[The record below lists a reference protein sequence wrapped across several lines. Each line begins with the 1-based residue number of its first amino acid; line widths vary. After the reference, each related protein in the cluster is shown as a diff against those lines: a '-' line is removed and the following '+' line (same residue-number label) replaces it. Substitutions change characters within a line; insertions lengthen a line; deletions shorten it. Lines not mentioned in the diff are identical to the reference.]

1 VLKPKIWNQIEEQ
14 KMIDL
19 HTHIIPE
26 IDDGAVDEG
35 TAAAMLCLAAEHGTR
50 SIVATPHVIEGE
62 WLPEWSRIMAGC
74 DLLRRLSRQHQ
85 LELSVYPGA
94 EVALKMD
101 LLEKLI
107 TGPGPYC
114 INGGKYLLLEL
125 PAFEIPSFTED
136 FFFKL
141 MTRGITPVL
150 AHPERHPEIGRNP
163 EIIVEWVRKGIL
175 VQMNGASFV
184 GKLGERIAK
193 TAELLVMN
201 DLVHCVGSDAH
212 GIHNRRPKL
221 EDTAEKLVAFV
232 GEANTHRIL
241 VENPQK
247 IIIGEP
253 LAVHE
258 VHQLKYPRKAN
269 FWQRWFGKMS
279 S

>member
-1 VLKPKIWNQIEEQ
+1 
-14 KMIDL
+14 MIDL

-62 WLPEWSRIMAGC
+62 WLPEWGRIVAGC
-74 DLLRRLSRQHQ
+74 DLLRRLARERQ
-85 LELSVYPGA
+85 LELSIYPGA

-150 AHPERHPEIGRNP
+150 AHPERNPEIGRNP

-193 TAELLVMN
+193 TAALLVMN

-221 EDTAEKLVAFV
+221 EDTAEKLIAFV
-232 GEANTHRIL
+232 GEANTNRIL

-247 IIIGEP
+247 IITGEP
-253 LAVHE
+253 LAVSE

-269 FWQRWFGKMS
+269 FWQRWFGKVS

>member
-1 VLKPKIWNQIEEQ
+1 
-14 KMIDL
+14 MIDL

-35 TAAAMLCLAAEHGTR
+35 TAAAMLCLAAERGTR

-62 WLPEWSRIMAGC
+62 WLPEWSRITAGC
-74 DLLRRLSRQHQ
+74 DLLRKLVRGQR
-85 LELSVYPGA
+85 LELSVHPGA

-101 LLEKLI
+101 LLENLI

-114 INGGKYLLLEL
+114 INEGRYLLLEL
-125 PAFEIPSFTED
+125 PAFEIPAFTED

-150 AHPERHPEIGRNP
+150 AHPERHPQIARDP
-163 EIIVEWVRKGIL
+163 QIIVDWVRKGIL
-175 VQMNGASFV
+175 IQMNAPSFV
-184 GKLGERIAK
+184 GKFGERIAK

-201 DLVHCVGSDAH
+201 DLVHCIGSDAH
-212 GIHNRRPKL
+212 GIHSRRPQL
-221 EDTAEKLVAFV
+221 ADAAEKLLAFV
-232 GEANTHRIL
+232 GEVNAHRIL

-247 IIIGEP
+247 IIAGEAIEVP
-253 LAVHE
+253 E
-258 VHQLKYPRKAN
+258 VHQLKYPRKAS
-269 FWQRWFGKMS
+269 FWRRWFGKLS

>member
-1 VLKPKIWNQIEEQ
+1 
-14 KMIDL
+14 MIDI

-62 WLPEWSRIMAGC
+62 WLPEWSRIVSGC
-74 DLLRRLSRQHQ
+74 DLLRRLAREHQ
-85 LELSVYPGA
+85 LELSIYPGA

-101 LLEKLI
+101 LLDSLI

-114 INGGKYLLLEL
+114 INAGRYLLLEL
-125 PAFEIPSFTED
+125 PSFEIPSFTED

-141 MTRGITPVL
+141 LTRGITPIL
-150 AHPERHPEIGRNP
+150 AHPERHPEIGRDP
-163 EIIVEWVRKGIL
+163 EIILEWVRKGIL

-221 EDTAEKLVAFV
+221 VDTSEKLLAFV
-232 GEANTHRIL
+232 GEANARRIL

-247 IIIGEP
+247 IIAGET
-253 LAVHE
+253 VTVSE

>member
-1 VLKPKIWNQIEEQ
+1 
-14 KMIDL
+14 MIDL

-50 SIVATPHVIEGE
+50 ALVATPHVIEGE
-62 WLPEWSRIMAGC
+62 WLPRWDRIMAGC
-74 DLLRRLSRQHQ
+74 DALRRLVRQHH
-85 LELSVYPGA
+85 LKLSVYPGA

-101 LLEKLI
+101 LLDELI

-114 INGGKYLLLEL
+114 INEGRYLLLEL
-125 PAFEIPSFTED
+125 PSFEIPSFTED

-141 MTRGITPVL
+141 MTRGITPIL
-150 AHPERHPEIGRNP
+150 AHPERHPEIGRDP

-175 VQMNGASFV
+175 VQMNGASFL
-184 GKLGERIAK
+184 GKLGEKIAK
-193 TAELLVMN
+193 TAELLVLN

-221 EDTAEKLVAFV
+221 IDVADKLEAFV
-232 GEANTHRIL
+232 GEANTRRIL
-241 VENPQK
+241 EENPQK
-247 IIIGEP
+247 IIGGA
-253 LAVHE
+253 AVAVPE
-258 VHQLKYPRKAN
+258 VHQLKYPRKAH
-269 FWQRWFGKMS
+269 FWRRWFGKMS